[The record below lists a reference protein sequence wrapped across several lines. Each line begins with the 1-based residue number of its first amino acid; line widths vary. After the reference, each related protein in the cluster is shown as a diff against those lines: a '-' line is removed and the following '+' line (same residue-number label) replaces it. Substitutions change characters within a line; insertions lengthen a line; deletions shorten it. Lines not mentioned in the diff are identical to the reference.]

1 MKLFQ
6 HILSALSL
14 TILIASC
21 SQELDVDNGKGYLS
35 LSITSLVSTQDPNE
49 TRATAPE
56 GYDAK
61 MLHVE
66 IRDAGGVVIK
76 STDDFVSDKTFQE
89 NIQLQAGTYTV
100 VAHSANWDGSG
111 SGFDTPFY
119 YGSTTIDINPGT
131 LVKASVVCT
140 QDNVK
145 LTVNYDLSVVRSF
158 GSAVTTITSALIDVA
173 PLQFIM
179 GETMLSGYIPV
190 GDFEAAIELVNESGN
205 SYLIT
210 RSFTNVKA
218 RDHYILNIKLREE
231 GYLGDAAH
239 GGIKV
244 EVDEST
250 NTYTYTLQ
258 LAEKSDVSLEALNPN
273 AWSTFAWLKS
283 SIISKNSDFQN
294 EKLQFQWREVG
305 AVDWYEMPNEV
316 LTVNGSDEVSAT
328 LKGLDPN
335 TNYEYRLC
343 YVEEENVIASNT
355 MRFTTEEQI
364 NLYNGGFEHWWMS
377 GKVAYPNEQGVSFWD
392 TSNPGGASFGGS
404 NTTETTE
411 VVHSGSSAAKLE
423 SQYIVIKFAAASM
436 YTGSFGELVGTSGA
450 WLNWGMPFVARPTAL
465 KGYMQYAPVAINRV
479 GKNLPLDAPAKGE
492 MDQCGMYCALLSET
506 LIVDNTDMSTFPDW
520 ENDPRVIAYGSL
532 PVEQNVHSEGQWK
545 EVNIPL
551 VYRDLNSK
559 PTHVLVVFSA
569 SKYGDYFH
577 GGEGS
582 TLYVDDFSLE
592 YGENPIVK

>member
-35 LSITSLVSTQDPNE
+35 LSITSLVSTQDPDG

-56 GYDAK
+56 DYDAK

-205 SYLIT
+205 SYLI
-210 RSFTNVKA
+210 
-218 RDHYILNIKLREE
+218 
-231 GYLGDAAH
+231 
-239 GGIKV
+239 
-244 EVDEST
+244 
-250 NTYTYTLQ
+250 
-258 LAEKSDVSLEALNPN
+258 
-273 AWSTFAWLKS
+273 
-283 SIISKNSDFQN
+283 
-294 EKLQFQWREVG
+294 
-305 AVDWYEMPNEV
+305 
-316 LTVNGSDEVSAT
+316 
-328 LKGLDPN
+328 
-335 TNYEYRLC
+335 
-343 YVEEENVIASNT
+343 
-355 MRFTTEEQI
+355 
-364 NLYNGGFEHWWMS
+364 
-377 GKVAYPNEQGVSFWD
+377 
-392 TSNPGGASFGGS
+392 
-404 NTTETTE
+404 
-411 VVHSGSSAAKLE
+411 
-423 SQYIVIKFAAASM
+423 
-436 YTGSFGELVGTSGA
+436 
-450 WLNWGMPFVARPTAL
+450 
-465 KGYMQYAPVAINRV
+465 
-479 GKNLPLDAPAKGE
+479 
-492 MDQCGMYCALLSET
+492 
-506 LIVDNTDMSTFPDW
+506 
-520 ENDPRVIAYGSL
+520 
-532 PVEQNVHSEGQWK
+532 
-545 EVNIPL
+545 
-551 VYRDLNSK
+551 
-559 PTHVLVVFSA
+559 
-569 SKYGDYFH
+569 
-577 GGEGS
+577 
-582 TLYVDDFSLE
+582 
-592 YGENPIVK
+592 